1 MSSYSFFLL
10 ILVEKKHKCV
20 RVCGTF
26 NFLVFLC
33 LNLSRKLEKMYIV
46 NLTTACSHSP
56 SFSSLEAINLNIAK
70 SLNVN
75 ACNKKCSRHTHK
87 NVRSFVTKREKRF
100 FGKITTQNYFLLL
113 GSCGLD

>member
-1 MSSYSFFLL
+1 MCACVQYIQFSSFSLSEF
-10 ILVEKKHKCV
+10 VKK
-20 RVCGTF
+20 T
-26 NFLVFLC
+26 
-33 LNLSRKLEKMYIV
+33 RKKMYIV